1 MGEKHHLT
9 VCLRPPAAP
18 LPPLADDLSVL
29 LYQAVRELLLNTV
42 KYAQVAAAVVTLAH
56 QEHTLTLTVAD
67 AGVGFDPTRLRV
79 VGGVEG
85 GFGLLGIRERLG
97 LLGGH
102 LEIESRPGQGSR
114 FRLVA
119 PLRPVAEETPIV
131 RPLAIPAAA
140 PSGVALGR
148 RTRVLVVDDDALV
161 RRGFAALLTGEPDL
175 EVVGEAADGK
185 MAIELTRNLAP
196 DVILMDIS
204 MAVMNG
210 IEATRAIH
218 AEFPAARVIGRAL
231 GRLGGGGGVG
241 LPEQERLRRDPTRG
255 NSGRRCPYDVSAE
268 ALVPQSDLCFQHALF
283 LSIGSRQCRRAP
295 LPHHRY
301 GVCPTRR

>member
-1 MGEKHHLT
+1 
-9 VCLRPPAAP
+9 
-18 LPPLADDLSVL
+18 

-42 KYAQVAAAVVTLAH
+42 KYAQAAAAVVTLTH

-85 GFGLLGIRERLG
+85 GFGLLGIRERLE
-97 LLGGH
+97 LLGGR
-102 LEIESRPGQGSR
+102 LEIESHPGRGSR

-119 PLRPVAEETPIV
+119 PLRPVAEEAPGMPPPTT
-131 RPLAIPAAA
+131 PAAV
-140 PSGVALGR
+140 PGGVAAGR
-148 RTRVLVVDDDALV
+148 RTRVLVVDDHALV
-161 RRGFAALLTGEPDL
+161 RRGIATLLVGEPDL

-218 AEFPAARVIGRAL
+218 AEFPAARVIGLSVLDAAGQSDAMRAAGAMAYL
-231 GRLGGGGGVG
+231 NKSDSAETLLAAIRGGGA
-241 LPEQERLRRDPTRG
+241 PT
-255 NSGRRCPYDVSAE
+255 
-268 ALVPQSDLCFQHALF
+268 
-283 LSIGSRQCRRAP
+283 
-295 LPHHRY
+295 
-301 GVCPTRR
+301 T